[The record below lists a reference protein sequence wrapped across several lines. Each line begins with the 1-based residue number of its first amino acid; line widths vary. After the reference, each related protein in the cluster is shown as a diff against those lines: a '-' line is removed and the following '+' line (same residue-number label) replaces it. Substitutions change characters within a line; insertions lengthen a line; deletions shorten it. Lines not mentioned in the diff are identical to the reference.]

1 MSFMIM
7 MIISTIM
14 FKCTSIVRYLS
25 LKLTHRS
32 RENMNKMNMKLSI
45 LAILAILSITTLNAY
60 ALAVN
65 IDTNISTNET
75 IANPVS
81 TTDTIEINET
91 ANFINITE
99 NSNETTVIESI
110 IKEEQKK
117 SPGFGLTDSVISL
130 ITVIILMMGI
140 VYIRN
145 NW

>member
-1 MSFMIM
+1 
-7 MIISTIM
+7 
-14 FKCTSIVRYLS
+14 
-25 LKLTHRS
+25 
-32 RENMNKMNMKLSI
+32 MNKMNMAL
-45 LAILAILSITTLNAY
+45 LILAILSTTTINAY
-60 ALAVN
+60 ALSVD

-91 ANFINITE
+91 ANVVNITE

-130 ITVIILMMGI
+130 ITVIILMMGV

>member
-1 MSFMIM
+1 
-7 MIISTIM
+7 
-14 FKCTSIVRYLS
+14 
-25 LKLTHRS
+25 
-32 RENMNKMNMKLSI
+32 MNKMNMKLSI
-45 LAILAILSITTLNAY
+45 IAILAILSITTLNAY
-60 ALAVN
+60 ALAVD
-65 IDTNISTNET
+65 IDTNISTNKT

-81 TTDTIEINET
+81 TIDTIEINET

-99 NSNETTVIESI
+99 NSNETAVIESI

-145 NW
+145 NN

>member
-1 MSFMIM
+1 
-7 MIISTIM
+7 
-14 FKCTSIVRYLS
+14 
-25 LKLTHRS
+25 
-32 RENMNKMNMKLSI
+32 MNKMKML
-45 LAILAILSITTLNAY
+45 LLILAILSTTTLNAY
-60 ALAVN
+60 ALAFD

-117 SPGFGLTDSVISL
+117 SPGFGLIDSVISL